1 MFFFLNEKRKKKHKV
16 SKNNHVIHYTLIDM
30 HGLQSIPS
38 HSFYRHNTNI
48 VPNSQDSRVAVTSGG
63 TRKRRQRR
71 VRRRTQTK
79 TRRNGGKKGKGKSKA
94 KSHSKRRTAN
104 TRYDVNYAGRQIG
117 HQTRSQSGGMSFLPG
132 DANLITSQVGH
143 MFQNGVATLRGL
155 DQGPNPLPF
164 SDKVNMNNQNL

>member
-1 MFFFLNEKRKKKHKV
+1 
-16 SKNNHVIHYTLIDM
+16 M

-38 HSFYRHNTNI
+38 RSFYRHNTNI
-48 VPNSQDSRVAVTSGG
+48 VPNSQDSRATNVMGG
-63 TRKRRQRR
+63 GWGRNTRKRRQRR
-71 VRRRTQTK
+71 VRRRQQTK
-79 TRRNGGKKGKGKSKA
+79 LRRNGGKKGKA

-132 DANLITSQVGH
+132 DANLITSSIGH

>member
-1 MFFFLNEKRKKKHKV
+1 
-16 SKNNHVIHYTLIDM
+16 M

-38 HSFYRHNTNI
+38 GSFYRHNTNI
-48 VPNSQDSRVAVTSGG
+48 LPNSQDSRVVTTGG
-63 TRKRRQRR
+63 SRKRRQRR
-71 VRRRTQTK
+71 VRHKQSI
-79 TRRNGGKKGKGKSKA
+79 RRNGGKKGKSKSKG

-155 DQGPNPLPF
+155 DQGPDPLPF

>member
-1 MFFFLNEKRKKKHKV
+1 
-16 SKNNHVIHYTLIDM
+16 M
-30 HGLQSIPS
+30 HGLQGIPS

-48 VPNSQDSRVAVTSGG
+48 VPNSQDSRVSVVGG
-63 TRKRRQRR
+63 GKRRKRRTRRQRR
-71 VRRRTQTK
+71 TK
-79 TRRNGGKKGKGKSKA
+79 TNARNTRTRNRGGKRDKKKK
-94 KSHSKRRTAN
+94 
-104 TRYDVNYAGRQIG
+104 YYVNYAGRQIG

-164 SDKVNMNNQNL
+164 SDKINMNNQNL

>member
-1 MFFFLNEKRKKKHKV
+1 
-16 SKNNHVIHYTLIDM
+16 M
-30 HGLQSIPS
+30 HGLQGIPS

-48 VPNSQDSRVAVTSGG
+48 VPNSQDSRVVTMSGG

-71 VRRRTQTK
+71 QRSQYRRLRQKTQTK
-79 TRRNGGKKGKGKSKA
+79 TRNGGKKGKGKGKANSK
-94 KSHSKRRTAN
+94 KTTTN
-104 TRYDVNYAGRQIG
+104 TRYVNYAGRQIG

-164 SDKVNMNNQNL
+164 SDKINMNNQNL